1 MRPYHAALSFVI
13 ICMLTTCAFAAQASQ
28 EELEN
33 RLEETLNGARLVG
46 QFSVTNADGESQP
59 QADDYTVSRISRMED
74 GRWLFTASMS
84 FGDNDVAIPMPFA
97 VEWAGDTPVITLT
110 DQLIPGLGTF
120 SARVLLY
127 DGFYAGTWHHAGFGG
142 GHMWGRVE
150 TGEREEVP

>member
-1 MRPYHAALSFVI
+1 MRPYHAALSFVTI
-13 ICMLTTCAFAAQASQ
+13 YLITTCALAAQASQ

-150 TGEREEVP
+150 TGTPPDTP